1 MTDQALIVAALV
13 VAVVVVVM
21 LLRRFSRTR
30 ARTIDAPGFEP
41 GVYLFTSGGC
51 DTCAGARETL
61 VGRGVAFT
69 ELTWDDDPEVFQ
81 RLGMDAVPS
90 VLVVTAGR
98 GRWWRGSV
106 PRQIPGYEGRRG

>member
-13 VAVVVVVM
+13 VTVVIVVAV
-21 LLRRFSRTR
+21 LRRFPRSSV
-30 ARTIDAPGFEP
+30 RTIETPGLEP

-51 DTCAGARETL
+51 GTCTGARETL
-61 VGRGVAFT
+61 VSRGVEFT
-69 ELTWDDDPEVFQ
+69 ELTWDDDPDVFQ

-90 VLVVTAGR
+90 VVVVTEGR

>member
-13 VAVVVVVM
+13 VIVVIVVG
-21 LLRRFSRTR
+21 LLRRFPRSS
-30 ARTIDAPGFEP
+30 ARTIDAAGLDP

-51 DTCAGARETL
+51 GTCDGARETL
-61 VGRGVAFT
+61 VGRGVEFT
-69 ELTWDDDPEVFQ
+69 EVTWDDDPDVFQ

-90 VLVVTAGR
+90 VVVVNEGR

-106 PRQIPGYEGRRG
+106 PRQIPGYERRRG